1 MDEELEDF
9 LIIIILAVC
18 DGAQGGSVI
27 QPFCSS
33 TGTVLYYSLILGR
46 GCFLGVNGSRYI
58 DGRE

>member
-33 TGTVLYYSLILGR
+33 TGTVLYRKNSNR
-46 GCFLGVNGSRYI
+46 R
-58 DGRE
+58 